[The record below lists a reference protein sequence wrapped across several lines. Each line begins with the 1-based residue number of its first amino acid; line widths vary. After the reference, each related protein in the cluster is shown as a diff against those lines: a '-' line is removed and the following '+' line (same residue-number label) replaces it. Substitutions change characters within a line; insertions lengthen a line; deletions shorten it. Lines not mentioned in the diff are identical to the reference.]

1 MITGIPELTLVIAG
15 ISIAVAI
22 GSGVSRR
29 LLTNVEETKRIS
41 KEVSTYQKELR
52 QAMMKKDK
60 TKETKLKKKQAQM
73 RRMQG
78 KLARDNMKPMFAF
91 FIPLMLIWWVGLPA
105 LVGPNWTSLAA
116 ASSPVSLNILPF
128 WPLNSVTAESVTE
141 SGTVIV
147 NSVSVFVWYML
158 ASFSF
163 QGVVS
168 KILRLT

>member
-1 MITGIPELTLVIAG
+1 MLTLVIAG

-41 KEVSTYQKELR
+41 KEVSAYQKELR

-60 TKETKLKKKQAQM
+60 TKETKLKKKEAQM
-73 RRMQG
+73 RRMQSR
-78 KLARDNMKPMFAF
+78 LARDNMKPMFAF

-105 LVGPNWTSLAA
+105 LVGPNWTSLPA

-128 WPLNSVTAESVTE
+128 WPLDNVTSETITE
-141 SGTVIV
+141 SGRVITH
-147 NSVSVFVWYML
+147 SVSVFVWYLL

-168 KILRLT
+168 KLLRLT